1 MPLHVSVPDALI
13 RRARE
18 GDLEAF
24 GQIMGAYD
32 RAVRH
37 YIFRFVGNESDAADL
52 AQESFI
58 KLYQALSSYD
68 DQKRFST
75 WLFTIVKRTVYDWLR
90 RQQREQAGK
99 QARKN
104 AALSAGHDGENLNG
118 PEIERRIDLHNGLN
132 HLPSK
137 YRIVLRLY
145 YWQGLTYDEIA
156 GKLGLPLNTVKTLLR
171 RAKSALSYELDT

>member
-68 DQKRFST
+68 DQKRF
-75 WLFTIVKRTVYDWLR
+75 LGIVPKSDLAVRIIQANTNLVPGFRADGGR
-90 RQQREQAGK
+90 RVTAYI
-99 QARKN
+99 
-104 AALSAGHDGENLNG
+104 D
-118 PEIERRIDLHNGLN
+118 PEIMMRKFYGL
-132 HLPSK
+132 K
-137 YRIVLRLY
+137 K
-145 YWQGLTYDEIA
+145 DE
-156 GKLGLPLNTVKTLLR
+156 
-171 RAKSALSYELDT
+171 AK